1 MSDIYAKLSEITD
14 TVTGENMSIHTTFK
28 AGGLADYYVVPHN
41 SDEVADIIR
50 LCKKEGMPY
59 LILGGGSNILFT
71 KKGYRGIV
79 IHIGK
84 LLSDIQVEDNLLTAY
99 AGAKLPAVSIKA
111 AESGLSGLEFAAG
124 IPGSVGGAVVMNAG
138 AYGGEIKDVIA
149 YADVCDSDGNI
160 ITLSADE
167 LKLGYRT
174 SVISEKGYTVIR
186 AGFKLNYKDPEEIKT
201 LMNDYNER
209 RRQKQPLE
217 YASAGS
223 TFKRPKGYFAG
234 SLIEQCGLK
243 GYSCNDAMVS
253 EKHAGF
259 VINKAAADSDD
270 ILNVIQHVID
280 TVYEKMNV
288 KLEPEVKIIGE
299 R

>member
-1 MSDIYAKLSEITD
+1 M
-14 TVTGENMSIHTTFK
+14 
-28 AGGLADYYVVPHN
+28 
-41 SDEVADIIR
+41 
-50 LCKKEGMPY
+50 
-59 LILGGGSNILFT
+59 LFT

-84 LLSDIQVEDNLLTAY
+84 LLSDIQVKDDVITAY

-160 ITLSADE
+160 ITLPADE

-186 AGFKLNYKDPEEIKT
+186 AGFKLNYNCLLYT
-201 LMNDYNER
+201 
-209 RRQKQPLE
+209 
-217 YASAGS
+217 S
-223 TFKRPKGYFAG
+223 
-234 SLIEQCGLK
+234 
-243 GYSCNDAMVS
+243 
-253 EKHAGF
+253 
-259 VINKAAADSDD
+259 
-270 ILNVIQHVID
+270 
-280 TVYEKMNV
+280 
-288 KLEPEVKIIGE
+288 
-299 R
+299 

>member
-1 MSDIYAKLSEITD
+1 M
-14 TVTGENMSIHTTFK
+14 
-28 AGGLADYYVVPHN
+28 
-41 SDEVADIIR
+41 
-50 LCKKEGMPY
+50 
-59 LILGGGSNILFT
+59 LFT

-84 LLSDIQVEDNLLTAY
+84 LLSDIQVKDDVITAY

-160 ITLSADE
+160 ITLPADE

-186 AGFKLNYKDPEEIKT
+186 AGFKLNYKDPEEIKA

-259 VINKAAADSDD
+259 VINKSAADSDD

-280 TVYEKMNV
+280 TVYEKTNV

>member
-1 MSDIYAKLSEITD
+1 MSDIYEKLSKITD
-14 TVTGENMSIHTTFK
+14 TVTGESMSIHTTFK
-28 AGGLADYYVVPHN
+28 AGGPADYYVVPHN

-50 LCKKEGMPY
+50 LCKKECMPY
-59 LILGGGSNILFT
+59 IILGGGSNMLFT

-84 LLSDIQVEDNLLTAY
+84 LLSDIQVKDNVITAY

-186 AGFKLNYKDPEEIKT
+186 AGFKLNYKDSEEIKT

-280 TVYEKMNV
+280 TVYEKTNV

>member
-28 AGGLADYYVVPHN
+28 AGGPADYYVVPHN

-84 LLSDIQVEDNLLTAY
+84 LLSDIQVKDDVITAY

-280 TVYEKMNV
+280 TVYEKTNV

>member
-28 AGGLADYYVVPHN
+28 AGGPADYYVVPHN

-111 AESGLSGLEFAAG
+111 AESGLSGLE
-124 IPGSVGGAVVMNAG
+124 ICSRKYRVV
-138 AYGGEIKDVIA
+138 
-149 YADVCDSDGNI
+149 
-160 ITLSADE
+160 
-167 LKLGYRT
+167 
-174 SVISEKGYTVIR
+174 
-186 AGFKLNYKDPEEIKT
+186 
-201 LMNDYNER
+201 
-209 RRQKQPLE
+209 
-217 YASAGS
+217 
-223 TFKRPKGYFAG
+223 
-234 SLIEQCGLK
+234 
-243 GYSCNDAMVS
+243 
-253 EKHAGF
+253 
-259 VINKAAADSDD
+259 
-270 ILNVIQHVID
+270 
-280 TVYEKMNV
+280 
-288 KLEPEVKIIGE
+288 
-299 R
+299 